1 MIAHPRLSQ
10 EVAALVQAAAR
21 DDGVD
26 SSDDDDDGLAE
37 LEGIIGDSRDQTL
50 KQREDDDDQTDSD
63 G

>member
-10 EVAALVQAAAR
+10 EVAALVQAAAI